1 MAAPQFNLATHF
13 AEGLRAAGRD
23 HVLKKEFNEAVATY
37 TEATLAFG
45 RAGFPLGVGVC
56 LTNRAIVLAKL
67 GCWAEAY
74 CDAATAV
81 KYAPKFAKGWYRGAV
96 ALEHLGHFRAAGTM
110 YYRAL
115 ANISIRKERG
125 ETALKLLT
133 AAAEAP
139 RDAEAQAERQHD
151 AESRAERESGPRLVS
166 KPVASA
172 AQKPVVS
179 AAQTANDATAAGS
192 EAPRLWFGLG
202 PGRCGLHSLAAL
214 ANSRGPRACAAAC
227 LSTAPDHRSLL
238 WDPGESRSDVVR
250 RKICYMRKLG
260 AKAQAAGDVNHAWL
274 PYVGEILAQC
284 GDAKFVASLC
294 KVLGVVR
301 REKRANVESWF
312 SWTEAGSARSTLSH
326 GNVPVEVD
334 ARSPWQLKGGD
345 EFVFDDRDLTMPK
358 FDAATKR
365 ESLEMYYDFYEET
378 VADWSK
384 RYPNNFK
391 TVDVE
396 TFFQDAALQAD
407 LFQFLG
413 VKASDQDGASKAF
426 FHEHKQRY
434 LYDVPERESPEGF
447 LRGDFAQDMA
457 TQDEV
462 PEGAQAGDKIRFV
475 ARGRPCAATVPAGLS
490 AGDVFFVPH
499 EDEEEESSPWSAAP
513 PPPAAVLS
521 KQGSLPPPHA
531 FLQRVA
537 KLDDAGISEADVLDD
552 ID

>member
-1 MAAPQFNLATHF
+1 
-13 AEGLRAAGRD
+13 
-23 HVLKKEFNEAVATY
+23 
-37 TEATLAFG
+37 
-45 RAGFPLGVGVC
+45 
-56 LTNRAIVLAKL
+56 
-67 GCWAEAY
+67 
-74 CDAATAV
+74 
-81 KYAPKFAKGWYRGAV
+81 
-96 ALEHLGHFRAAGTM
+96 
-110 YYRAL
+110 
-115 ANISIRKERG
+115 
-125 ETALKLLT
+125 
-133 AAAEAP
+133 
-139 RDAEAQAERQHD
+139 
-151 AESRAERESGPRLVS
+151 
-166 KPVASA
+166 
-172 AQKPVVS
+172 
-179 AAQTANDATAAGS
+179 
-192 EAPRLWFGLG
+192 
-202 PGRCGLHSLAAL
+202 
-214 ANSRGPRACAAAC
+214 
-227 LSTAPDHRSLL
+227 
-238 WDPGESRSDVVR
+238 
-250 RKICYMRKLG
+250 MRKLG

-284 GDAKFVASLC
+284 GDAKFV
-294 KVLGVVR
+294 VVR

-457 TQDEV
+457 TQDEGDSDDDAPSPQRRRPTDDGSTESRLAVGTKVKTKVKERRLEV